1 MLGYH
6 KLKPNE
12 KQYFE
17 KFFTEI
23 IILPIDNAI
32 IEKAIQL
39 RQQKNIS
46 VGDSIIA
53 ATAIIVNVSLLTHNE
68 SDFKGIKKLEILP
81 IKNLL

>member
-23 IILPIDNAI
+23 IILPIDNSI